1 MEKLWDF
8 QHKYSFQYIWTID
21 KNFVYYIYNYDNINS
36 INISYIF
43 SINFSSLLKVF
54 VMDEIGTDKELMM
67 RANKWQKI
75 F

>member
-1 MEKLWDF
+1 MEKLRF
-8 QHKYSFQYIWTID
+8 
-21 KNFVYYIYNYDNINS
+21 IYNYDNITS

-43 SINFSSLLKVF
+43 SINFSSLLNVF